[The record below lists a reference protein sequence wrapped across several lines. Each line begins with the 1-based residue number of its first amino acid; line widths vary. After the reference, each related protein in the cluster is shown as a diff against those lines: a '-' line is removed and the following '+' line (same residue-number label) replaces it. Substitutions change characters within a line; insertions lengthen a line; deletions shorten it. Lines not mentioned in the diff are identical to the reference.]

1 MDSIRV
7 FSPASVANVS
17 CGYDIFGFAI
27 HEKGDEITLTKRND
41 SKLNIISIDGADLPT
56 RPDKNV
62 ATVAIASL
70 LNHLGSDQGFDISI
84 KKIIPPSSGLGSSA
98 CSASGA
104 VFAASELM
112 KTGLSKHD
120 LIPYAMD
127 GEIVASQKAH
137 ADNIAPAMLGGFT
150 VVRSCEPKVDVF
162 QLAYPQ
168 DLRVLIIFPQ
178 IEIKT
183 SEAKQILG
191 NTVDLGKAREQWG
204 NVAGLVAGLMSK
216 DWSLIQR
223 SMVDVVAEPLRKK
236 LIPHYDLV
244 QEIIMESGAIGF
256 NISGSGPAMFAF
268 FRDENLASQAIP
280 KIKNIFH
287 RVAIDCIFHISEINP
302 SGTIILE

>member
-1 MDSIRV
+1 MESIRV
-7 FSPASVANVS
+7 FAPASVANVS

-27 HEKGDEITLTKRND
+27 HEKGDEITLKKRAD
-41 SKLNIISIDGADLPT
+41 HKLHIESIEGADLPT

-70 LNHLGSDQGFDISI
+70 LNHLGSNQGFDVHI

-112 KTGLSKHD
+112 QTGLSKHE
-120 LIPYAMD
+120 LVPYAMD

-150 VVRSCEPKVDVF
+150 VVRSCEPEVDIF
-162 QLAYPQ
+162 QIDYPE
-168 DLRVLIIFPQ
+168 DLHALIIFPQ

-204 NVAGLVAGLMSK
+204 NVAGLVTGLMRK
-216 DWSLIQR
+216 DWDLIQR

-244 QEIIMESGAIGF
+244 QEIVLASGAVG
-256 NISGSGPAMFAF
+256 
-268 FRDENLASQAIP
+268 
-280 KIKNIFH
+280 
-287 RVAIDCIFHISEINP
+287 
-302 SGTIILE
+302 